1 MRAAQQKAARPG
13 GGRAAYKTN
22 NVKFDHPPIDLLL
35 SRLALLLATSI
46 TSGAAVAA
54 LILLAVRLMGGAQ

>member
-1 MRAAQQKAARPG
+1 MRPSIKKAARDSGP
-13 GGRAAYKTN
+13 AALQVHHN
-22 NVKFDHPPIDLLL
+22 ANHPPIDLLL

-46 TSGAAVAA
+46 TSGAAVAV